1 MPSFKNLGLKGPLVK
16 AIAELGFETPTSVQE
31 KVIPLLLSHDTD
43 LVALSQTGTGKTAAF
58 GLPLLTLLDFQSN
71 NTQALILCPTRE
83 LCLQISSDLQ
93 KYSTYMPLNIVPVY
107 GGAAISVQIQS
118 IKRSAHIIVAT
129 PGRMV
134 DLINRKKVNLQHV
147 EYVVLDEADE
157 MLNMGFKEDLDMILS
172 KTPGQKNTWLFS
184 ATMPQEVERIS
195 RNYMH
200 KPIEIALGSRNQ
212 ANENIE
218 HLFFP
223 VRVSDKYSALK
234 RIIDY
239 HQDIFGI
246 IFCRTR
252 RETQQISDQLLK
264 DGYSSDAIHGDLSQA
279 QRDQVMKRFRS
290 HMIKLLVAT
299 DVAARGIDVDDITH
313 VINYSLPDELENYTH
328 RSGRTARAG
337 KKGIAV
343 SLVSGAELNKIGTI
357 ERIIKTKFI
366 KGKLPSVT
374 QVRKKQ
380 LSFIIKNIAEASV
393 DENQISAILPQACSE
408 LDHLSKEDLI
418 SRFLSME
425 YDRLPAISAEPVEE
439 VSSSKERSNNV
450 KLYINLGK
458 YDDLN
463 KAALATFICRH
474 AGIEERAVTIE
485 ELKNSFSIIRIKKE
499 MLNPLMSGLRNKS
512 LHNRAIRIE
521 VKNNAEGKRR
531 RLRKASINS

>member
-1 MPSFKNLGLKGPLVK
+1 
-16 AIAELGFETPTSVQE
+16 
-31 KVIPLLLSHDTD
+31 
-43 LVALSQTGTGKTAAF
+43 
-58 GLPLLTLLDFQSN
+58 
-71 NTQALILCPTRE
+71 
-83 LCLQISSDLQ
+83 
-93 KYSTYMPLNIVPVY
+93 VPVY

-200 KPIEIALGSRNQ
+200 KPVEIALGSRNQ

-223 VRVSDKYSALK
+223 VRVSDKYGALK

-343 SLVSGAELNKIGTI
+343 SLVSAAELNKIGTI

-439 VSSSKERSNNV
+439 VSSFKERSNNV

-463 KAALATFICRH
+463 KEALATFICRH

-512 LHNRAIRIE
+512 LHNRAIRVE
-521 VKNNAEGKRR
+521 VKNNAGGKRR
-531 RLRKASINS
+531 RLRKVSINS